1 MITKNS
7 KIVVLMGGPS
17 TEAEISK
24 KTGKAVADALLSL
37 GYNVTPCEYIPDHVV
52 EDLKRLSAEVV
63 FIALHGKYG
72 EDGTIQSVLE
82 LAKIPYTGS
91 GVTSSA
97 ITMDKIVSSRI
108 FKQAGL
114 PMSKSQAYYLS
125 EGIDAVEKEILN

>member
-1 MITKNS
+1 M
-7 KIVVLMGGPS
+7 
-17 TEAEISK
+17 
-24 KTGKAVADALLSL
+24 
-37 GYNVTPCEYIPDHVV
+37 V

-125 EGIDAVEKEILN
+125 EGIDAVEKEILNEFSFL